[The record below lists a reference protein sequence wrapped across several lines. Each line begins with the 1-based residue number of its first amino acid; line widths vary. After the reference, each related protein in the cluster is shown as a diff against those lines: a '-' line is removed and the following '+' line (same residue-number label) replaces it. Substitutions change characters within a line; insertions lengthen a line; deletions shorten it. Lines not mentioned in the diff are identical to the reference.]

1 MRRQLKKV
9 DSHINVHL
17 FLGIDAQIFIWINWH
32 QEGPNVGLIEI
43 TKISEKDQIQYF
55 ASTEY
60 YWVANISYPLLKNVQ
75 KEIWLSQQF
84 HLGGLSL

>member
-17 FLGIDAQIFIWINWH
+17 FLGIDTQIFIWINWH

-43 TKISEKDQIQYF
+43 TNISEKDQIQYF

-60 YWVANISYPLLKNVQ
+60 WVANLNYPVLKNDH

>member
-17 FLGIDAQIFIWINWH
+17 FLGIDTQIFIWINWH

-60 YWVANISYPLLKNVQ
+60 YWVANMNYPLLKNVQ